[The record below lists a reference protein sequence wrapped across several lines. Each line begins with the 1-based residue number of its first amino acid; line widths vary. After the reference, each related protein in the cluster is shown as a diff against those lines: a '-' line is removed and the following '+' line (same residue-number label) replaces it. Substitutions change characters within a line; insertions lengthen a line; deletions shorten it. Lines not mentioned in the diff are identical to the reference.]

1 MEYEQSKARNYWQKE
16 KDFTPKF
23 QGEFKV
29 GAFFTYA
36 GEQTK
41 SAAQLYSAR

>member
-1 MEYEQSKARNYWQKE
+1 MKDEQSKARNYWQGE

-36 GEQTK
+36 REQTK
-41 SAAQLYSAR
+41 SPAQLYPI